1 MGRSAILAAG
11 VNTMRILSTLAVK
24 GVLAELLADVPGV
37 DVIYEPTQLLL
48 ARIERGEAADV
59 AILTE
64 TAVDDLL
71 QKGVFAAGSR
81 RDVAVSA
88 VGIAVKAGAPK
99 PDVSTPEAVRA
110 LLLAVPTLCYSR
122 SGASGLHFARVLR
135 DLGIADVVNAKA
147 TIIPSG
153 FTAETLVDGRCAI
166 AVQQVSELLVVP
178 GIEVVGPLPDPIQ
191 ETLTF
196 SAAVFASSPH
206 AQQARDWLA
215 SITRRDLAP
224 QYRNHGLTLA
234 G

>member
-1 MGRSAILAAG
+1 
-11 VNTMRILSTLAVK
+11 MRILSTLAVK
-24 GVLAELLADVPGV
+24 GVLAELLGDATGGDVV
-37 DVIYEPTQLLL
+37 YEPTQLLM
-48 ARIERGEAADV
+48 ARIARGEAADV
-59 AILTE
+59 AILTQV
-64 TAVDDLL
+64 AVDDLL
-71 QKGVFAAGSR
+71 AKGILAAGSS

-99 PDVSTPEAVRA
+99 PDISTPEAVRA

-122 SGASGLHFARVLR
+122 SGASGLHFARVLN
-135 DLGIADVVNAKA
+135 DLGIADAVNAKA

-196 SAAVFASSPH
+196 TAGVLAGSSQLRAAS
-206 AQQARDWLA
+206 DWLA
-215 SITRRDLAP
+215 SITRPNLAAR
-224 QYRNHGLTLA
+224 YRRHGLTLCT